1 MSPVRRS
8 LARFFP
14 MLTAIATE
22 LVNHLK
28 KHFAIMYRLFRAL
41 YTRKE
46 DQPTQ
51 AEIDLARGNV
61 PTDGD
66 AAKAYL
72 GKVESATESI
82 LKGLERQAMKA
93 HEKAHVFFLTSFPLS
108 PLAH

>member
-1 MSPVRRS
+1 
-8 LARFFP
+8 

-72 GKVESATESI
+72 GKVESATGSI